1 MVKIGKRKMVLD
13 KDLLIIKKTTKNITE
28 LSTMCQPHKSTLSIW
43 NLELVALEYKKMTTK
58 RHDPRFKSNQVFGS
72 YNLVTLLTPVRVYIT

>member
-13 KDLLIIKKTTKNITE
+13 KDLLIIKKTTKNI
-28 LSTMCQPHKSTLSIW
+28 LSTMCQLHKSTLSIW